1 MFVQVKH
8 KQWKDAMTTVC
19 LEVPLS
25 GREASVVLD
34 VELSMG
40 TVLYPRSSCIQAA
53 YGCTRFSKKEKATA
67 FRFWFLAKFAIHS
80 RISFHFEEYNPAPLP
95 MQ

>member
-1 MFVQVKH
+1 MATAMQYLSLVDFLCCRSSPCREVALSSRAPLRKAMFVQVKH

-53 YGCTRFSKKEKATA
+53 
-67 FRFWFLAKFAIHS
+67 
-80 RISFHFEEYNPAPLP
+80 
-95 MQ
+95 